1 MPYSTLRRNRRGA
14 VIAEGRNFSCAVS
27 TANVVSGLSRWPE
40 RAFSESSAAA
50 ADQIPPTLSTAASRT
65 IFVSGEFLMR
75 VALLTGGGDCPGLNA
90 VIYAAVKKGINHY
103 GDEFIGFLN
112 GWRGVLDNQFVPLTL
127 ENTDGIQLKGGTIL
141 HSSRTNVKK
150 IPGGIDKVQEVLK
163 QNKIDALIAL
173 GGDDTQSVTLFLA
186 EHGINAIGVPKTID
200 NDISGTDATFGYD
213 TAVMIA
219 TEAVD
224 RIHTTADSH
233 NRVIVVEVMGRDAGW
248 IAMAAGIA
256 GGAHVTLVPEK
267 PIDLDHVCAL
277 LKYNY
282 DHGKHY
288 GVVVV
293 AEGCHLPEVGQVI
306 GSGEVDSFG
315 HARLSGIGEALAKRI
330 EEKTGFE
337 TRSVNLGHT
346 QRGGVP
352 TAYDRLLGQ
361 RYGLHAIDM
370 VHENKWGRIAVL
382 QGTDITDITIK
393 EAIAQN
399 RRLDQRFFDVISGLE
414 AKV

>member
-1 MPYSTLRRNRRGA
+1 
-14 VIAEGRNFSCAVS
+14 
-27 TANVVSGLSRWPE
+27 
-40 RAFSESSAAA
+40 
-50 ADQIPPTLSTAASRT
+50 
-65 IFVSGEFLMR
+65 MR

-103 GDEFIGFLN
+103 EDEFIGFLN
-112 GWRGVLDNQFVPLTL
+112 GWRGVLDNNFIPLTL

-141 HSSRTNVKK
+141 HSSRTNIKK
-150 IPGGIDKVQEVLK
+150 VPGGLDKAQEVLK
-163 QNKIDALIAL
+163 SNKIDALIAL
-173 GGDDTQSVTLFLA
+173 GGDDTQSVTQFLC
-186 EHGINAIGVPKTID
+186 ENGIQGVGVPKTID

-213 TAVMIA
+213 TAVSIA

-233 NRVIVVEVMGRDAGW
+233 NRVIVIEVMGRDAGW
-248 IAMAAGIA
+248 IAYAAGIA
-256 GGAHVTLVPEK
+256 GGAHVVLVPEK
-267 PIDLDHVCAL
+267 EIDINHVCAL

-293 AEGCHLPEVGQVI
+293 AEGCHLPDVGQVI
-306 GSGEVDSFG
+306 GSQQVDSFG
-315 HARLSGIGEALAKRI
+315 HVRLSGIGEALAELI
-330 EEKTGFE
+330 EKTSGYE
-337 TRSVNLGHT
+337 TRYVNLGHT

-370 VHENKWGRIAVL
+370 VHQKKWGRIAVL
-382 QGTDITDITIK
+382 RGTGITDIPIK
-393 EAIAQN
+393 EAISTN
-399 RRLDQRFFDVISGLE
+399 RRLDQRFFDVIADLG

>member
-1 MPYSTLRRNRRGA
+1 
-14 VIAEGRNFSCAVS
+14 
-27 TANVVSGLSRWPE
+27 
-40 RAFSESSAAA
+40 
-50 ADQIPPTLSTAASRT
+50 
-65 IFVSGEFLMR
+65 MR
-75 VALLTGGGDCPGLNA
+75 VCILTGGGDCPGLNA

-112 GWRGVLDNQFVPLTL
+112 GWRGVLDNNFIPLTL
-127 ENTDGIQLKGGTIL
+127 ANTDGIQLKGGTIL

-150 IPGGIDKVQEVLK
+150 IPGGIDKVREVLAA
-163 QNKIDALIAL
+163 NKIDALIAL
-173 GGDDTQSVTLFLA
+173 GGDDTQSVTQFLCDNGV
-186 EHGINAIGVPKTID
+186 HGVGVPKTID

-213 TAVMIA
+213 TAMMIA

-233 NRVIVVEVMGRDAGW
+233 NRVVVIEVMGRDAGW
-248 IAMAAGIA
+248 IAYGAGIA
-256 GGAHVTLVPEK
+256 GGAHVVLVPEK
-267 PIDLDHVCAL
+267 EIDIDHVCAL

-288 GVVVV
+288 GVVVA
-293 AEGCHLPEVGQVI
+293 AEGCHLPEVGQVT
-306 GSGEVDSFG
+306 GTAQVDSFG
-315 HARLSGIGEALAKRI
+315 HVRLSGIGEALADLI
-330 EEKTGFE
+330 EKKTGYE

-361 RYGLHAIDM
+361 RYGLRAIDM
-370 VHENKWGRIAVL
+370 VHEQKWGRIAVL
-382 QGTDITDITIK
+382 HGTDITDIPIK
-393 EAIAQN
+393 DAIAAN
-399 RRLDQRFFDVISGLE
+399 RKLDQRFFDVIADLE

>member
-1 MPYSTLRRNRRGA
+1 
-14 VIAEGRNFSCAVS
+14 
-27 TANVVSGLSRWPE
+27 
-40 RAFSESSAAA
+40 
-50 ADQIPPTLSTAASRT
+50 
-65 IFVSGEFLMR
+65 MR

-90 VIYAAVKKGINHY
+90 VIYAAVRKGINHY

-112 GWRGVLDNQFVPLTL
+112 GWRGVLDNNFIPLTL

-150 IPGGIDKVQEVLK
+150 IPGGIDKVREVLA
-163 QNKIDALIAL
+163 QNKVDALIAL
-173 GGDDTQSVTLFLA
+173 GGDDTQSVTLFLS
-186 EHGINAIGVPKTID
+186 ENGVPSVGVPKTID
-200 NDISGTDATFGYD
+200 NDINGTDQTFGYD
-213 TAVMIA
+213 TAVSIA

-233 NRVIVVEVMGRDAGW
+233 NRVIVIEVMGRDAGW
-248 IAMAAGIA
+248 IAYAAGIA
-256 GGAHVTLVPEK
+256 GGAHVILVPEK
-267 PIDLDHVCAL
+267 PIDIDHVCAL

-293 AEGCHLPEVGQVI
+293 AEGCHMPDTGQVL
-306 GSGEVDSFG
+306 GSAQVDSFG
-315 HARLSGIGEALAKRI
+315 HARLAGIGEALADLI
-330 EEKTGFE
+330 EKKTGFE

-352 TAYDRLLGQ
+352 TAFDRVLGQ

-370 VHENKWGRIAVL
+370 VHEKKWGRIAVL
-382 QGTDITDITIK
+382 RGTEITDITIK
-393 EAIAQN
+393 EAIATN
-399 RRLDQRFFDVISGLE
+399 RLLDQRNFDVIRDLE

>member
-1 MPYSTLRRNRRGA
+1 
-14 VIAEGRNFSCAVS
+14 
-27 TANVVSGLSRWPE
+27 
-40 RAFSESSAAA
+40 
-50 ADQIPPTLSTAASRT
+50 
-65 IFVSGEFLMR
+65 MR
-75 VALLTGGGDCPGLNA
+75 IALLTGGGDCPGLNA
-90 VIYAAVKKGINHY
+90 VIYAAVRKGINHY

-112 GWRGVLDNQFVPLTL
+112 GWKGVLDNNFIPLTL

-150 IPGGIDKVQEVLK
+150 IPGGIEKAQEVLK
-163 QNKIDALIAL
+163 ANKIDALIAL

-186 EHGINAIGVPKTID
+186 EHGVKAVGVPKTID
-200 NDISGTDATFGYD
+200 NDINGTDATFGYD
-213 TAVMIA
+213 TAVSIA

-233 NRVIVVEVMGRDAGW
+233 NRVVVIEVMGRVAGW
-248 IAMAAGIA
+248 IAYASGIA
-256 GGAHVTLVPEK
+256 GGAHVILVPEK
-267 PIDLDHVCAL
+267 DIDIDHVCAL

-306 GSGEVDSFG
+306 GSAQVDSFG
-315 HARLSGIGEALAKRI
+315 HARLSGIGEALAELI
-330 EEKTGFE
+330 EKKTGYE

-352 TAYDRLLGQ
+352 TAYDRVLGQ

-370 VHENKWGRIAVL
+370 VHEEKWGRIAVL
-382 QGTDITDITIK
+382 RGLDITDIPIK
-393 EAIAQN
+393 DAIITN
-399 RRLDQRFFDVISGLE
+399 RRLDQRFFDVIADLE

>member
-1 MPYSTLRRNRRGA
+1 
-14 VIAEGRNFSCAVS
+14 
-27 TANVVSGLSRWPE
+27 
-40 RAFSESSAAA
+40 
-50 ADQIPPTLSTAASRT
+50 
-65 IFVSGEFLMR
+65 MR

-90 VIYAAVKKGINHY
+90 VIYAAVRKGINRY

-112 GWRGVLDNQFVPLTL
+112 GWRGVLDNNFMPLTL

-150 IPGGIDKVQEVLK
+150 IPGGIDKVREVLTA
-163 QNKIDALIAL
+163 NKVDALIAL
-173 GGDDTQSVTLFLA
+173 GGDDTQSVTLFLS
-186 EHGINAIGVPKTID
+186 ENGVPSVGVPKTID
-200 NDISGTDATFGYD
+200 NDINGTDQTFGFD
-213 TAVMIA
+213 TAVSIA

-233 NRVIVVEVMGRDAGW
+233 NRVVVIEVMGRDAGW
-248 IAMAAGIA
+248 IAYASGIA
-256 GGAHVTLVPEK
+256 GGAHVVLVPEK
-267 PIDLDHVCAL
+267 PVDIDHVCAL

-293 AEGCHLPEVGQVI
+293 AEGCHLPEVGQVL
-306 GSGEVDSFG
+306 GSGKVDSFG
-315 HARLSGIGEALAKRI
+315 HVQLSGIGEALADLI
-330 EEKTGFE
+330 EKKTGFE

-352 TAYDRLLGQ
+352 TAFDRLLGQ

-370 VHENKWGRIAVL
+370 VHQQKWGRIAVL
-382 QGTDITDITIK
+382 RGTEITDITIK
-393 EAIAQN
+393 EAIASN
-399 RRLDQRFFDVISGLE
+399 RRLDQRFFDVIADLE

>member
-1 MPYSTLRRNRRGA
+1 
-14 VIAEGRNFSCAVS
+14 
-27 TANVVSGLSRWPE
+27 
-40 RAFSESSAAA
+40 
-50 ADQIPPTLSTAASRT
+50 
-65 IFVSGEFLMR
+65 MR

-112 GWRGVLDNQFVPLTL
+112 GWRGVLDNHFIPLTL

-150 IPGGIDKVQEVLK
+150 VPGGIEKAQEVLK
-163 QNKIDALIAL
+163 INKIDALIAL
-173 GGDDTQSVTLFLA
+173 GGDDTQSVTQYLC
-186 EHGINAIGVPKTID
+186 ENGVQGVGVPKTID
-200 NDISGTDATFGYD
+200 NDLNGTDATFGYD

-248 IAMAAGIA
+248 IAYASGVA
-256 GGAHVTLVPEK
+256 GGAHVVLVPEK
-267 PIDLDHVCAL
+267 PIDIDHVCKL

-282 DHGKHY
+282 DHGKNY

-293 AEGCHLPEVGQVI
+293 SEGCHLPEGGQVT
-306 GSGEVDSFG
+306 GSAQVDAFG
-315 HARLSGIGEALAKRI
+315 HARLSGIGEALAELI
-330 EEKTGFE
+330 EKKTGYE
-337 TRSVNLGHT
+337 TRFVVLGHT

-352 TAYDRLLGQ
+352 TAYDRLLAQ

-370 VHENKWGRIAVL
+370 VHQKKWGRIAVL
-382 QGTDITDITIK
+382 RGMDITDIPIK
-393 EAIAQN
+393 ESIATN
-399 RRLDQRFFDVISGLE
+399 RRLDQRFFDVISDLE
-414 AKV
+414 AKL

>member
-1 MPYSTLRRNRRGA
+1 
-14 VIAEGRNFSCAVS
+14 
-27 TANVVSGLSRWPE
+27 
-40 RAFSESSAAA
+40 
-50 ADQIPPTLSTAASRT
+50 
-65 IFVSGEFLMR
+65 MR

-90 VIYAAVKKGINHY
+90 VIYAVVRKGINQY

-112 GWRGVLDNQFVPLTL
+112 GWKGVLDNNFIPLTL
-127 ENTDGIQLKGGTIL
+127 ENIDGIQLKGGTIL

-150 IPGGIDKVQEVLK
+150 IPGGIEKAQEVLK
-163 QNKIDALIAL
+163 ANKIDALIAL
-173 GGDDTQSVTLFLA
+173 GGDDTQSVTLYLA
-186 EHGINAIGVPKTID
+186 EHGVKAVGVPKTID

-213 TAVMIA
+213 TAVSIA

-233 NRVIVVEVMGRDAGW
+233 NRVVVIEVMGRDAGW
-248 IAMAAGIA
+248 IAYASGIA
-256 GGAHVTLVPEK
+256 GGAHVVLVPEK
-267 PIDLDHVCAL
+267 EIDIDHVCAL

-306 GSGEVDSFG
+306 GSSQVDSFG
-315 HARLSGIGEALAKRI
+315 HARLSGIGEALAELI
-330 EEKTGFE
+330 EKKTGYE
-337 TRSVNLGHT
+337 TRSVNLGDT

-352 TAYDRLLGQ
+352 TAYDRVLGQ
-361 RYGLHAIDM
+361 RYGLHAIDL
-370 VHENKWGRIAVL
+370 VHEEKWGRIAVL
-382 QGTDITDITIK
+382 RGPDITDIPIK
-393 EAIAQN
+393 EAIASN
-399 RRLDQRFFDVISGLE
+399 RRLDQRFFDVIADLE